1 MRVEISDFPSRHLSA
16 AAVRGLR
23 AMHARTVRGR
33 RPSFAVALKA
43 GRGAREAF
51 KADLALLVMQLRR
64 KDRAAE
70 KGRASAQSATQIAPR
85 GLRFGQY
92 KFVTSLQRCSDTSKN
107 VFRHD

>member
-1 MRVEISDFPSRHLSA
+1 MKKFRVEISDFPSRHLSA

-92 KFVTSLQRCSDTSKN
+92 QIRDFPSKM
-107 VFRHD
+107 F